1 MRSGFS
7 ATSATRRGLALFL
20 ALAFLA
26 AAVLA
31 APAVAAGR
39 PPQVISDFPLYAS
52 MRPDDP
58 LFIDQWGLRSVQ
70 ADDAWDVI
78 LGNRSVVV
86 AVVDTGVWW
95 THSDIRGNIWSNTDG
110 THGYDFIDGDTNP
123 MDEDAAGGTFH
134 GTGVAGVIAA
144 LTNNGNDIA
153 GAAQVSVMAVRS
165 LGANGEGSSFNTS
178 QAIRWAADRGARV
191 INLSLGTNGTFGGPT
206 DLQLAIDYAWR
217 RGALIV
223 AAAGNSGASSLD
235 FPARLP
241 NVVSVA
247 ALDENGQRA
256 SYSNYGSGLDI
267 SAPGTRI
274 LTLTSNNQIHYLSGT
289 SLAAPFVTAA
299 AALLLSLEPALTN
312 IDLWNI
318 LNDTAAPVGAGYNT
332 GYGWG
337 EVNFWNAINALGRP
351 FISVSF
357 PTRVARSAAFDI
369 GWRIL
374 GPSGL
379 AVSDTHVVWGTV
391 SGTLGNATSA
401 QTGLT
406 GASYTAPG
414 LTMPSGSDVMYFKV
428 VATVNGTTYES
439 QERSVAVSNLPEFV
453 QALYD
458 LLASNLLYLA
468 VFVLALAAIVAFLP
482 QRRARARR
490 RTYYTRTMAPR
501 TYRAYAP
508 PPSPPPVRQAT
519 QVPGPVM
526 IEVAP
531 APQRTPGYYS
541 QTPVA
546 PRSPAPAASPQPVR
560 PAPAVPA
567 YPRRTSSRSPAGCAN
582 SRIDHDEDDVH
593 QQIREHERRRKHE
606 HDREDDVVV
615 LVRDRF
621 VDEPANAG
629 DPQDRFRE

>member
-1 MRSGFS
+1 MAEDMRIVPSSRSAWRLPPLRSGLS
-7 ATSATRRGLALFL
+7 ETSARRGGVAL
-20 ALAFLA
+20 
-26 AAVLA
+26 
-31 APAVAAGR
+31 
-39 PPQVISDFPLYAS
+39 
-52 MRPDDP
+52 
-58 LFIDQWGLRSVQ
+58 
-70 ADDAWDVI
+70 
-78 LGNRSVVV
+78 
-86 AVVDTGVWW
+86 VDTGVWW
-95 THSDIRGNIWSNTDG
+95 THNDIQPNMWSNTDG
-110 THGYDFIDGDTNP
+110 THGYDFIAGDSNP
-123 MDEDAAGGTFH
+123 MDEDVAGGTFH
-134 GTGVAGVIAA
+134 GTGVGGGIAA
-144 LTNNGNDIA
+144 LTDNNRAIA
-153 GAAQVSVMAVRS
+153 GAAQVSVMAMRA
-165 LGANGEGSSFNTS
+165 LGSNGEGSSFNTS
-178 QAIRWAADRGARV
+178 QAIRWAADRGADV
-191 INLSLGTNGTFGGPT
+191 INLSLGTNDTFGGPT

-223 AAAGNSGASSLD
+223 GAAGNSGASSID
-235 FPARLP
+235 FPARLA

-247 ALDENGQRA
+247 ALDESGTRA
-256 SYSNYGSGLDI
+256 SYSNYGPGLDI

-318 LNDTAAPVGAGYNT
+318 LNDTSAPVGSGYNT

-374 GPSGL
+374 GPSGR
-379 AVSDTHVVWGTV
+379 AVPDPHVVWGTV

-439 QERSVAVSNLPEFV
+439 QERPVTVSNLPEFV

-468 VFVLALAAIVAFLP
+468 V
-482 QRRARARR
+482 
-490 RTYYTRTMAPR
+490 
-501 TYRAYAP
+501 
-508 PPSPPPVRQAT
+508 
-519 QVPGPVM
+519 
-526 IEVAP
+526 
-531 APQRTPGYYS
+531 
-541 QTPVA
+541 
-546 PRSPAPAASPQPVR
+546 
-560 PAPAVPA
+560 
-567 YPRRTSSRSPAGCAN
+567 
-582 SRIDHDEDDVH
+582 
-593 QQIREHERRRKHE
+593 
-606 HDREDDVVV
+606 
-615 LVRDRF
+615 
-621 VDEPANAG
+621 
-629 DPQDRFRE
+629 

>member
-7 ATSATRRGLALFL
+7 ATSAPRRGLALVL

-26 AAVLA
+26 AAVFA

-39 PPQVISDFPLYAS
+39 TSGVISDFPVRAS
-52 MRPDDP
+52 LLPNDP

-70 ADDAWDVI
+70 ADDAWDVM

-95 THSDIRGNIWSNTDG
+95 THGDIRGNMWSNTDG

-153 GAAQVSVMAVRS
+153 GAAQVSVMALRA

-247 ALDENGQRA
+247 ALDENGRRA

-299 AALLLSLEPALTN
+299 AALLLSLEPTLTN
-312 IDLWNI
+312 FDLWNL
-318 LNDTAAPVGAGYNT
+318 LNDTADPVGSGYNT
-332 GYGWG
+332 QYGWG
-337 EVNFWNAINALGRP
+337 EVNFWSAINALGRP
-351 FISVSF
+351 FISVNNF
-357 PTRVARSAAFDI
+357 PTRVARSAAFGI
-369 GWRIL
+369 GWTIL
-374 GPSGL
+374 GPAGL
-379 AVSDTHVVWGTV
+379 AVSDTHVEWGTV
-391 SGTLGNATSA
+391 PGVLGNATPA
-401 QTGLT
+401 QTGMT
-406 GASYTAPG
+406 RDSYTAPG
-414 LTMPSGSDVMYFKV
+414 LTIPAGSDVVYFRV
-428 VATVNGTTYES
+428 VATVNGTTYDS
-439 QERSVAVSNLPEFV
+439 QELSVAVSNLPEFV

-490 RTYYTRTMAPR
+490 RTYYARTMAPR
-501 TYRAYAP
+501 TYRAVAP
-508 PPSPPPVRQAT
+508 PSEPPPARITSPAHEA
-519 QVPGPVM
+519 PM

-531 APQRTPGYYS
+531 AAQRTPGYYS
-541 QTPVA
+541 QPPAA
-546 PRSPAPAASPQPVR
+546 PAQPLRPAPAA
-560 PAPAVPA
+560 PAHAVPTKKRCPQCGTA
-567 YPRRTSSRSPAGCAN
+567 
-582 SRIDHDEDDVH
+582 V
-593 QQIREHERRRKHE
+593 
-606 HDREDDVVV
+606 
-615 LVRDRF
+615 
-621 VDEPANAG
+621 NADNMFCFFCG
-629 DPQDRFRE
+629 TPFR

>member
-52 MRPDDP
+52 LRPDDP

-78 LGNRSVVV
+78 LGNRTVVV

-95 THSDIRGNIWSNTDG
+95 THSDIRGNMWSNTDG

-153 GAAQVSVMAVRS
+153 GAAQVSVMAVRA

-318 LNDTAAPVGAGYNT
+318 LNDTANPVGAGYNT

-351 FISVSF
+351 FISVNNF
-357 PTRVARSAAFDI
+357 PTRVARSAAFGI
-369 GWRIL
+369 GWTIL

-401 QTGLT
+401 QTGMT
-406 GASYTAPG
+406 RESYTAPG
-414 LTMPSGSDVMYFKV
+414 LTIPDGSDALVFKV

-439 QERSVAVSNLPEFV
+439 QELSVAVSNLPEFV

-468 VFVLALAAIVAFLP
+468 VFVLALAAIIAFLP

-490 RTYYTRTMAPR
+490 RTYYTRTMAPL
-501 TYRAYAP
+501 TVRAYAP
-508 PPSPPPVRQAT
+508 PPGPPPVRQAT
-519 QVPGPVM
+519 QVPEPA
-526 IEVAP
+526 ITEVAP
-531 APQRTPGYYS
+531 ATQRAPGYYS
-541 QTPVA
+541 QTPAVSRSPPPVAA
-546 PRSPAPAASPQPVR
+546 PRPVR
-560 PAPAVPA
+560 PAPASPTPAVPTKKRCPQCGTA
-567 YPRRTSSRSPAGCAN
+567 
-582 SRIDHDEDDVH
+582 V
-593 QQIREHERRRKHE
+593 
-606 HDREDDVVV
+606 
-615 LVRDRF
+615 
-621 VDEPANAG
+621 NADNLFCFFCG
-629 DPQDRFRE
+629 NPFR